1 MIKGSLFTGREF
13 NPCIELSFTLANIYI
28 YIYKIKFIYLNY
40 IHKVISDIVVVNVFG
55 KKELTAGF

>member
-1 MIKGSLFTGREF
+1 MNSLHW
-13 NPCIELSFTLANIYI
+13 LIYI
-28 YIYKIKFIYLNY
+28 YINY